1 MEKFRFKKMRL
12 WAAYPLAIVYLFFA
26 YKQGFTENNF
36 RFGIGYILAGVM
48 IRLWAAGYIK
58 KIRQLTTSGPYAF
71 VRNPL
76 YVGNFLIGLGF
87 CFFVRNYILW
97 GAYCVLFFFF
107 YLGTVKKEEAL
118 LADLFKAEYIEYK
131 NSVPAFIPRF
141 KKYKE
146 KNPLRYSLT
155 QVVYNGEIIRVLITG
170 ILIFILYFGYS
181 FFQGSKSIRYLGYGF
196 FIVIIQLVLLNWAIS
211 YRKKFLQA
219 ENKNSGF
226 S

>member
-1 MEKFRFKKMRL
+1 MV
-12 WAAYPLAIVYLFFA
+12 IVE
-26 YKQGFTENNF
+26 Q
-36 RFGIGYILAGVM
+36 
-48 IRLWAAGYIK
+48 
-58 KIRQLTTSGPYAF
+58 
-71 VRNPL
+71 
-76 YVGNFLIGLGF
+76 
-87 CFFVRNYILW
+87 
-97 GAYCVLFFFF
+97 
-107 YLGTVKKEEAL
+107 EEAL